1 MLFIGC
7 TPVSFGKFF
16 VFFEKYWHLCEQ
28 REILYSTFDVFI
40 RTEALYILPEKE
52 WNKNMWDIRELQW
65 ICSAINNN
73 NKMLDPNNFMD
84 DPCAYIFHVKNCFY
98 LENTNF

>member
-1 MLFIGC
+1 MSNTNLLLYSNLLFIGC

-40 RTEALYILPEKE
+40 RTEALYILPE
-52 WNKNMWDIRELQW
+52 WNKNGIR
-65 ICSAINNN
+65 ICGT
-73 NKMLDPNNFMD
+73 
-84 DPCAYIFHVKNCFY
+84 
-98 LENTNF
+98 LENYSGFDLP